1 MKEEVKASA
10 RRSPSSTAIRE
21 ALGFIGVVASL
32 VFVGLQIRQNT
43 SVARGQTRQQL
54 AALNQEWLILVSTDS
69 AFRSNFQKAWMQ
81 HSDSLTR
88 DEAIRANWGM
98 RLNMRRLENTYFQFA
113 EGLIDESALNSY
125 GFSAGGTFK
134 GDRFQKWWNRE
145 KDTFDPGF
153 VKMFDQRYAIPATG
167 ASPVSD
173 ISR

>member
-1 MKEEVKASA
+1 MEEEGRASG
-10 RRSPSSTAIRE
+10 RRRPSSTAIRE

-69 AFRSNFQKAWMQ
+69 AFRNNFQKAWMQ
-81 HSDSLTR
+81 KSDSLTR
-88 DEAIRANWGM
+88 DEAVRASWAM

-125 GFSAGGTFK
+125 GFSAGGTFESA
-134 GDRFQKWWNRE
+134 RFHTWWGRE
-145 KDTFDPGF
+145 RSSFDPGF
-153 VKMFDQRYAIPATG
+153 VKMFDKRYQIPP
-167 ASPVSD
+167 S
-173 ISR
+173 